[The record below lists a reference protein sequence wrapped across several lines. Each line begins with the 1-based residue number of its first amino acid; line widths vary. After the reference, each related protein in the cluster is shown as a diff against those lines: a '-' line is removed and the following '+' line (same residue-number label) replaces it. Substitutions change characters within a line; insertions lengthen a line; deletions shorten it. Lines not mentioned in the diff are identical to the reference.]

1 MTSTVVEIAA
11 RGEGVS
17 CTLSGDLVVPRLVR
31 RRGRDVEVALVAGRA
46 MLLPG
51 DDVRIDIRVD
61 AGCELHLVDI
71 GGLVVYGRPEGDE
84 APARWHA
91 VVELAPAARVTWEGL
106 PTVVTE
112 HGRLL
117 RSTTLRMASGSSAL
131 LRETLVLGRTGES
144 GGELRSEMDAED
156 EHGPLLRETL
166 EVRGARPEAGVLGRC
181 RVMDSIVALGRRLDT
196 EEDDAVTRLELA
208 RGGTVLRD
216 LCGAAHDSRLG
227 ELWRAVVRTSEE
239 HPRQRVAA

>member
-1 MTSTVVEIAA
+1 MTSTVVEITA
-11 RGEGVS
+11 RGEDVS
-17 CTLSGDLVVPRLVR
+17 CALSGELVVPRLVR
-31 RRGRDVEVALVAGRA
+31 RRGRHVAVALVAGRA

-51 DDVRIDIRVD
+51 DDVRIDIRID
-61 AGCELHLVDI
+61 EGCELHLVDI
-71 GGLVVYGRPEGDE
+71 GGLVVYGRPEGDD
-84 APARWHA
+84 APARWQA
-91 VVELAPAARVTWEGL
+91 VAELAPAARVTWEGL

-156 EHGPLLRETL
+156 ERGPLLRETL
-166 EVRGARPEAGVLGRC
+166 EAQGTRPEAGVLGRY
-181 RVMDSIVALGRRLDT
+181 RVMDSIVALGRRLEA

-227 ELWRAVVRTSEE
+227 DLWRSMMRTADD
-239 HPRQRVAA
+239 PQRQRVAA